1 MALLI
6 HSLVHGLLKTR
17 QRTTLEVTLL
27 IKISE
32 APCQYSTKNILITSS
47 KLLESQHTESAV
59 SGSLSSNPV
68 FLQTWSPTQKHL
80 PYPVSGARDTSG
92 AAESQGSPQ
101 LSPGDPTAR
110 PCSGLS
116 GGGRLAYTCGESRGG
131 RERALPERASLQY
144 EPVGVVLVWSSQ
156 QKLCH
161 TLHRRGLWGRGCA
174 DVFSWQ
180 SYPWTSLCS
189 PLNRERS
196 LVVHTANCYPRFVHL
211 TAFTYTVQ
219 QTPTLPT

>member
-17 QRTTLEVTLL
+17 QRTTLEGTLL

-116 GGGRLAYTCGESRGG
+116 GGAALLTPAGRAEGEGNGLYLKGLLS
-131 RERALPERASLQY
+131 SMNQ
-144 EPVGVVLVWSSQ
+144 LVS
-156 QKLCH
+156 
-161 TLHRRGLWGRGCA
+161 
-174 DVFSWQ
+174 F
-180 SYPWTSLCS
+180 
-189 PLNRERS
+189 
-196 LVVHTANCYPRFVHL
+196 
-211 TAFTYTVQ
+211 
-219 QTPTLPT
+219 